1 VEVEPT
7 ARTKARLE
15 DPVLVDKV
23 VAQMRQPWEQ
33 QTPVLVVVVVMAKEG
48 LMEVPVLSLF
58 VTLPP
63 QIGQSI

>member
-23 VAQMRQPWEQ
+23 VAQMRQPMEP
-33 QTPVLVVVVVMAKEG
+33 QTPVLVVVVPIKKEG
-48 LMEVPVLSLF
+48 LMEDPVLS
-58 VTLPP
+58 
-63 QIGQSI
+63 